1 VWASTGAPRNILY
14 CLGKPPPARRPR
26 PAATIT
32 TEAMGVFGW
41 EDVSWDIA
49 MGGGV
54 LPAIGGHNETLHL
67 PKNYAKWSK
76 A

>member
-1 VWASTGAPRNILY
+1 
-14 CLGKPPPARRPR
+14 
-26 PAATIT
+26 
-32 TEAMGVFGW
+32 MGVFGW
-41 EDVSWDIA
+41 EDISWDIA